1 MQEEVKTFRTM
12 KQFVSW
18 YETNID
24 NTTIPASVALD
35 LNDFYIKFKYLVQQ
49 EDEMNQYLK
58 NFLG

>member
-1 MQEEVKTFRTM
+1 MQEEVKTLRTM

-24 NTTIPASVALD
+24 NTTIPASVVLD
-35 LNDFYIKFKYLVQQ
+35 LNDFYIKFKFLIKQ
-49 EDEMNQYLK
+49 EDEMNEYLK